1 MRKRSET
8 FLLYHNFFFFVEVGF
23 VCVNDMSKY
32 CCNVL
37 FV

>member
-1 MRKRSET
+1 MRLRSET
-8 FLLYHNFFFFVEVGF
+8 FLLYQLLFFAEGGF

-32 CCNVL
+32 CYNVL